1 MARQGCDLTAAVRPL
16 VLSGKRMTQMEMKMT
31 ETTTCA
37 HHWVIEPARGARSA
51 GVCKLCGAARND
63 FANSDRSQA
72 AGPGPQPP
80 ELGDRR
86 RGRYTE
92 RVLLSVSTAQ
102 RISYRRTA
110 EDAGVGLTPWCRRV
124 LESAAAGASAPPSRP
139 TGACND
145 RVEIT
150 MTPEQEAA
158 CRAAANR
165 SGQDLA
171 EWMREALDSAVKE
184 KWNDGP
190 AQLTPATP
198 LGEPETRRGAAG
210 PVHGHS
216 PGGLDCLQEGLSRE
230 GSAGTARGFV
240 VGPDADARS
249 PDPQPRRPGWSSPCR
264 RGGIGR

>member
-1 MARQGCDLTAAVRPL
+1 
-16 VLSGKRMTQMEMKMT
+16 MT

-37 HHWVIEPARGARSA
+37 HHWVIKPARGARSA

-72 AGPGPQPP
+72 AGPGSQPP

-102 RISYRRTA
+102 RISYRRSA
-110 EDAGVGLTPWCRRV
+110 EDAGVGLTPWCRLV
-124 LESAAAGASAPPSRP
+124 LEAAAAGAQAPGRPSRP
-139 TGACND
+139 TGSCND

-150 MTPEQEAA
+150 MMPEQEAA

-184 KWNDGP
+184 K
-190 AQLTPATP
+190 
-198 LGEPETRRGAAG
+198 GE
-210 PVHGHS
+210 
-216 PGGLDCLQEGLSRE
+216 
-230 GSAGTARGFV
+230 
-240 VGPDADARS
+240 
-249 PDPQPRRPGWSSPCR
+249 
-264 RGGIGR
+264 

>member
-1 MARQGCDLTAAVRPL
+1 
-16 VLSGKRMTQMEMKMT
+16 MEVKMSDT

-86 RGRYTE
+86 RGRYSE
-92 RVLLSVSTAQ
+92 RVLLSVGTAQ
-102 RISYRRTA
+102 RISYRRSA
-110 EDAGVGLTPWCRRV
+110 EDAGVSLMPWCRRA
-124 LESAAAGASAPPSRP
+124 LAAAAGREREPIPPGRSS
-139 TGACND
+139 GAYDD

-150 MTPEQEAA
+150 MTPEQETA

-171 EWMREALDSAVKE
+171 EWMREALDSAMKG
-184 KWNDGP
+184 K
-190 AQLTPATP
+190 
-198 LGEPETRRGAAG
+198 GE
-210 PVHGHS
+210 
-216 PGGLDCLQEGLSRE
+216 
-230 GSAGTARGFV
+230 
-240 VGPDADARS
+240 
-249 PDPQPRRPGWSSPCR
+249 
-264 RGGIGR
+264 

>member
-1 MARQGCDLTAAVRPL
+1 MRD
-16 VLSGKRMTQMEMKMT
+16 T
-31 ETTTCA
+31 ETRTCA

-51 GVCKLCGAARND
+51 GVCKLCGARND

-72 AGPGPQPP
+72 AGPGPRPP

-102 RISYRRTA
+102 RTSYRRSA
-110 EDAGVGLTPWCRRV
+110 EDAGVSLMPWCRRT
-124 LESAAAGASAPPSRP
+124 LEAAAARAQAPGHPSRT
-139 TGACND
+139 TGTYND

-150 MTPEQEAA
+150 MTPEQEAT

-184 KWNDGP
+184 K
-190 AQLTPATP
+190 
-198 LGEPETRRGAAG
+198 
-210 PVHGHS
+210 
-216 PGGLDCLQEGLSRE
+216 RE
-230 GSAGTARGFV
+230 
-240 VGPDADARS
+240 
-249 PDPQPRRPGWSSPCR
+249 
-264 RGGIGR
+264 

>member
-1 MARQGCDLTAAVRPL
+1 MHPNTQATGAEIRQLRDQLRDQPPPAWDPRGSAIIRRVSGPHSDAADSPSRRL
-16 VLSGKRMTQMEMKMT
+16 VGIWQSWKQCGGWCYPEKLVTQMEMKMT
-31 ETTTCA
+31 ETRTCA

-51 GVCKLCGAARND
+51 GVCKLCGARND

-72 AGPGPQPP
+72 AGPGPRPP

-102 RISYRRTA
+102 RTSYRRSA
-110 EDAGVGLTPWCRRV
+110 EGAGVSLMPWCRRS
-124 LESAAAGASAPPSRP
+124 LAAAAGREREPVPPSRP
-139 TGACND
+139 SGAYDD

-150 MTPEQEAA
+150 MTPEQETA

-184 KWNDGP
+184 K
-190 AQLTPATP
+190 
-198 LGEPETRRGAAG
+198 
-210 PVHGHS
+210 
-216 PGGLDCLQEGLSRE
+216 RE
-230 GSAGTARGFV
+230 
-240 VGPDADARS
+240 
-249 PDPQPRRPGWSSPCR
+249 
-264 RGGIGR
+264 